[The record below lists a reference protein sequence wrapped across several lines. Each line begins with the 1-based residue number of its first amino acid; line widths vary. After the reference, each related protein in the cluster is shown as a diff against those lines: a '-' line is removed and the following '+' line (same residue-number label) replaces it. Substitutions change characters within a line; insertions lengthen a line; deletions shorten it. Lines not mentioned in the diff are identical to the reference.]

1 MVSEFSCFVKWHL
14 PLWQWIGAVAVAPI
28 TFIVVP
34 FYVGFTEG
42 DWSLVAVWAISTIVC
57 YALNGFRVFSEE

>member
-1 MVSEFSCFVKWHL
+1 MSVFSYFAKWHL

-28 TFIVVP
+28 AFIVVP

-42 DWSLVAVWAISTIVC
+42 DWSLVGAWAISVIVC
-57 YALNGFRVFSEE
+57 YALNAFRVFSEK